1 MSRIRSLAARIAA
14 LEGRVDGAVMAEA
27 ARELLAGREP
37 RCSPAVRAEAE
48 RLAADL
54 RAIDALEGRRP
65 DDPHNENHE
74 PQEPQEPR
82 TPHYE

>member
-54 RAIDALEGRRP
+54 REIDRIEGRVPCTRP
-65 DDPHNENHE
+65 TTTTDTTSTTNPSYD
-74 PQEPQEPR
+74 
-82 TPHYE
+82 